1 MTTQPNPVTPSPAR
15 GRGNDRRPIAAYDSS
30 REAERAVDYY
40 GLLFGAVLGAIFG
53 LIMHALQGGRRDFA
67 SVQAMTPSR
76 YEVVA
81 NEEVADQAE
90 ALLAKMS
97 GAV

>member
-15 GRGNDRRPIAAYDSS
+15 GRGNDRRPIAAYDSY
-30 REAERAVDYY
+30 REAERAVDYLSDN
-40 GLLFGAVLGAIFG
+40 GFPVQRVAIVG
-53 LIMHALQGGRRDFA
+53 
-67 SVQAMTPSR
+67 S
-76 YEVVA
+76 
-81 NEEVADQAE
+81 EVADQAQ

>member
-1 MTTQPNPVTPSPAR
+1 MTTQPNLHTPSPAR
-15 GRGNDRRPIAAYDSS
+15 GRGNDRCLIATYDSY
-30 REAERAVDYY
+30 REAERAVDY
-40 GLLFGAVLGAIFG
+40 
-53 LIMHALQGGRRDFA
+53 LQGGRRGLA

-81 NEEVADQAE
+81 DEEVADQAQ